1 MQSEVVLLGVCV
13 AVSRPEPIGKA
24 GTMMATLTLDVA
36 QHNGKFIDTIPV
48 EVYGEKAT
56 DSYRDLLPG
65 DLVSIDGTVEE
76 WGPRENRKMR
86 AVAWT
91 VYNWGAAGGAR
102 PPTVNRTMVMGEVV
116 RIGNIERYNVKVGKR
131 WVKRNR
137 LEVVVVVDRAR
148 HHSSVIKLTIYE
160 PWAGKWRAVLT
171 RGGIVSARGKLQ
183 SYRTREGV
191 SGMNWVVTQMEM
203 LPFHRRIGRYAAKD
217 EEKGG
222 DEDVD

>member
-36 QHNGKFIDTIPV
+36 QQ
-48 EVYGEKAT
+48 
-56 DSYRDLLPG
+56 
-65 DLVSIDGTVEE
+65 
-76 WGPRENRKMR
+76 MR

-137 LEVVVVVDRAR
+137 LEVVVVDRAR